1 MEVKFICER
10 VYPNDLEKQLLKKA
24 FKENRAV
31 LKDGE
36 NLILTFKQGVV
47 FFNMSKGVIE
57 VVDFVV
63 TSKIITID

>member
-1 MEVKFICER
+1 MEVNFTCER
-10 VYPNDLEKQLLKKA
+10 VYPNDFEKQLLKRA

-36 NLILTFKQGVV
+36 NLVLTFKQGVV

-57 VVDFVV
+57 VMDFVF
-63 TSKIITID
+63 TNKIIDIK